1 MYNRYKQTVTQSLS
15 VNQQIAAVLK
25 VINTRLQE
33 SDQLF
38 RNFQASKSIEVGE
51 KAVYMAIALADI
63 LDKYFAKTL
72 ESADSQTASGIKE
85 LQYHFDKIHKLII
98 QYIATR
104 NVPLLMRILNDL
116 TAMEVFWDGLG
127 YEASGALPVLPQ

>member
-25 VINTRLQE
+25 VISKRLLE

-38 RNFQASKSIEVGE
+38 RTFHAAKSIEVGE

-63 LDKYFAKTL
+63 LDKHFAQTL
-72 ESADSQTASGIKE
+72 ASADPQIAKGIQE
-85 LQYHFDKIHKLII
+85 LQYHFGQIHQLII
-98 QYIATR
+98 KYIATR
-104 NVPLLMRILNDL
+104 SAPLLARILKNL
-116 TAMEVFWDGLG
+116 TAMEVFWEELG
-127 YEASGALPVLPQ
+127 DESV